1 MASELNNADGDTRR
15 SSSSSSSVPQRSGTV
30 DDAISSSDPVVA
42 GSMKVGFPLWFATA
56 CIFFSAGVATGGWV
70 ASIPRLCRDLALST
84 AALGSG
90 LPAIAGGSLIAT
102 IFASV
107 AVKRL
112 GAARASII
120 CAALFMFSVIGP
132 TLVCGFPILI
142 LPFLAL
148 GMTSGAT
155 DICMNAYASQ
165 VERGGQRPLMSSFH
179 ASQTLGML
187 VGVGVGGATAGLGG
201 TTTMGSIWVACLM
214 GTTLTVAGLI
224 MWRRNQFRD
233 APGFPPVA
241 QSNGDKV
248 LSAESAAPCSRLRRP
263 LLAAI
268 RTMGTL
274 RLSVIPTA
282 VLVLGIALGMASLMQ
297 NGVADWGG
305 VYCVT
310 ELGMSDA
317 LSGSGF
323 SCLLIAI
330 AFSRLLGDGLVM
342 KFGPI
347 MIVRCGALLVAI
359 GYLTVMLAPSIFVA
373 SLGFIIVGLGL
384 GNLNPVIFGLLG
396 RTSSHP
402 ARAIS
407 MAMAIN
413 YVCAM
418 AGPVLIG
425 LLAQSY
431 GLRQA
436 FLSLAVAALLVAT
449 VLTTL
454 IKRTEVARSGP

>member
-1 MASELNNADGDTRR
+1 MASESNSASGGFGDRGGGPTGPGVVNDGI
-15 SSSSSSSVPQRSGTV
+15 SPSEPAVVKSVN
-30 DDAISSSDPVVA
+30 
-42 GSMKVGFPLWFATA
+42 VGFPLWFATA
-56 CIFFSAGVATGGWV
+56 CIFFSSGVAIGGWV
-70 ASIPRLCRDLALST
+70 ASIPRICRDLALST
-84 AALGSG
+84 AALGTG

-102 IFASV
+102 IFASA
-107 AVKRL
+107 AVKRM
-112 GAARASII
+112 GAARASV
-120 CAALFMFSVIGP
+120 ASAVLFMFCVIGP
-132 TLVCGFPILI
+132 TLAVGFPVLI

-148 GMTSGAT
+148 GMASGAT

-165 VERGGQRPLMSSFH
+165 VEQKGQRPLMSSFH
-179 ASQTLGML
+179 AAQTLGML
-187 VGVGVGGATAGLGG
+187 VGVGVGGAIAGLGG
-201 TTTMGSIWVACLM
+201 TTTMGSIGVACLM
-214 GTTLTVAGLI
+214 GTTLTVASAI
-224 MWRRNQFRD
+224 MWGRNQFRAD
-233 APGFPPVA
+233 PCLPTKAERPSSPPAATAVGA
-241 QSNGDKV
+241 SPRTSKRL
-248 LSAESAAPCSRLRRP
+248 LSALRTLHLP
-263 LLAAI
+263 TLSTAI
-268 RTMGTL
+268 
-274 RLSVIPTA
+274 
-282 VLVLGIALGMASLMQ
+282 LVLGIALGTASLMQ

-323 SCLLIAI
+323 SCLLVAI
-330 AFSRLLGDGLVM
+330 ALSRLLGDALVVR
-342 KFGPI
+342 FGPTTI
-347 MIVRCGALLVAI
+347 IRGGALLVCG
-359 GYLTVMLAPSIFVA
+359 GYFTVMLAPSMFVA

-396 RTSSHP
+396 RTASHP

-449 VLTTL
+449 VLTPL
-454 IKRTEVARSGP
+454 IKRTAVARSGP